1 MCHKL
6 ERRFRHNINIGLDR
20 IFKILNWV
28 EAKLYME
35 YLYLCEERG
44 WIRRFTSF
52 LELLIV
58 EEIMIVSVYFITHMD
73 YKNKVVGLHESLN

>member
-6 ERRFRHNINIGLDR
+6 ERRFHHNINIGPDR

-58 EEIMIVSVYFITHMD
+58 EEIMIVSVYFMTVWTA
-73 YKNKVVGLHESLN
+73 KSKTVGLHESLN